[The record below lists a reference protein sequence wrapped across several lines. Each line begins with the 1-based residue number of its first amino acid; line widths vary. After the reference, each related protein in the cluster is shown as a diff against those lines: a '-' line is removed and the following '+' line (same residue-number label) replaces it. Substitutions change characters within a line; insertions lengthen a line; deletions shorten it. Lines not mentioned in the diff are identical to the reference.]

1 MLAAIQLNDKHLL
14 ETDKINNEL
23 VNGALAAKFIA
34 MNLSSSK
41 TMPEFLFGF
50 SEIFS

>member
-23 VNGALAAKFIA
+23 VNGALAAEFT
-34 MNLSSSK
+34 
-41 TMPEFLFGF
+41 TMDLFA
-50 SEIFS
+50 S